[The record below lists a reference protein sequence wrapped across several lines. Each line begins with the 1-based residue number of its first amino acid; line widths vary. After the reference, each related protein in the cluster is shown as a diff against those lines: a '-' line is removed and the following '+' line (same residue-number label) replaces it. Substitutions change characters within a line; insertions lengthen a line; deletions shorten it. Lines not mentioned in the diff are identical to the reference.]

1 MPFLAERSTSLIWIV
16 VVVVVASALAVFQFM
31 RANAPDETQTN
42 RPTAPIYTT
51 GSVVDGVL
59 TIPSNEYRS
68 FRLDFNKRT
77 KVLGTHWTGD
87 SRKRVLAQILPD
99 PEFEKWK
106 AGQEFKPVT
115 QTGYV
120 PRGKIERVMDPGV
133 YYLIYDNRSAEY
145 GGDQKVEASF
155 TVD

>member
-1 MPFLAERSTSLIWIV
+1 MPLFAERSTSLIWIAI
-16 VVVVVASALAVFQFM
+16 VVVVAAALAVFQFM
-31 RANAPDETQTN
+31 RANSPGELQTN
-42 RPTAPIYTT
+42 RPTTPIYTT
-51 GSVVDGVL
+51 GSVVDGAM

-87 SRKRVLAQILPD
+87 SRKRVLVQILSD

-106 AGQEFKPVT
+106 AGKEFVPVV

-133 YYLIYDNRSAEY
+133 YYLIYDNRSTEY
-145 GGDQKVEASF
+145 GGDQKLEASF